1 MNDGEMF
8 EAQKLILQKVA
19 STWRNTQKETL
30 DEVKFQYSTD
40 GGETWIDS
48 GEWTSTGQLSSDSIT

>member
-19 STWRNTQKETL
+19 STWQNTQKETL
-30 DEVKFQYSTD
+30 DEVKFQYS
-40 GGETWIDS
+40 
-48 GEWTSTGQLSSDSIT
+48 